1 MKILKKQRGV
11 GKEYLFKSEKK
22 MIDLSYENVS
32 EFKKPEITRLIKKS
46 ISVGIKEMHF
56 EKNFYISVFVTNNI
70 NMKKLILNTEG
81 KIKQQMFCL
90 FLKMKQNLLGILL

>member
-1 MKILKKQRGV
+1 MKKQRGLE
-11 GKEYLFKSEKK
+11 KSIYLNQKKK

-56 EKNFYISVFVTNNI
+56 EKTFIFQFFTNI
-70 NMKKLILNTEG
+70 NMKKLILNRRKNKTTNVLSFSNEQT
-81 KIKQQMFCL
+81 I
-90 FLKMKQNLLGILL
+90 GILFNGSW